1 MKTTYQYTAFLLFPL
16 LLLLV
21 LATGPSLSAQ
31 TETYYVDAAKANN
44 DGDGMSWATA
54 KKDLQVA
61 LDLATVG
68 DEIRVASGTYLPTE
82 TPNNSADN
90 RDKAFHFNKNV
101 VLKGSYD
108 PDTDTQDYNNPSI
121 LSGDLGTLG
130 NTSDNAYHVLITAS
144 LTAATTIDGFTFS
157 GGNADGTDN
166 LTYSTKTFDRN
177 SGGGMYNNISSPTI
191 TNSSFS
197 GNTASDSGGG
207 LHNVSSSPTITN
219 STFSG
224 NFAGGSGG
232 GMYNFESSSPTITN
246 SLFSENTATRG
257 GGMYNFESSSPRITN
272 STFSRNSAT
281 KNGGGMRNF
290 FASPT
295 LYNTVFY
302 ENTAA
307 IGSDIDG
314 DAING
319 SSSHNAS
326 DGTGGN
332 INAGA
337 GFVALTSEEDPFTD
351 STDPDGADDMFGT
364 ADDGLIPHA
373 TSPLIDAGV
382 NGKNTEMTDVIGRT
396 RILGTAIDIGA
407 YEFQPSLSS
416 DGLGVE
422 TTAFYPNPTSSAVNL
437 SYATATNT
445 NYSLYDISGKR
456 LATYTQSGTAHQ
468 LDVST
473 VSKGTYI
480 LKAISGLQVNYYRIV
495 KE

>member
-1 MKTTYQYTAFLLFPL
+1 MKTTYQYTSFLLFPL
-16 LLLLV
+16 LFLFV
-21 LATGPSLSAQ
+21 LATGPSLTAQ

-61 LDLATVG
+61 LDLATAG

-82 TPNNSADN
+82 TPNNSAAN

-108 PDTDTQDYNNPSI
+108 PDTDTQDYSNPSI
-121 LSGDLGTLG
+121 LSGDLGTLD

-144 LTAATTIDGFTFS
+144 LTAATIIDGFTFS

-177 SGGGMYNNISSPTI
+177 SGGG
-191 TNSSFS
+191 
-197 GNTASDSGGG
+197 

-224 NFAGGSGG
+224 NFAGSSGG

-246 SLFSENTATRG
+246 S
-257 GGMYNFESSSPRITN
+257 
-272 STFSRNSAT
+272 TFSRNSAT
-281 KNGGGMRNF
+281 INGGGMRNF
-290 FASPT
+290 FASSPT

-302 ENTAA
+302 ENTAST
-307 IGSDIDG
+307 GVDIDG

-337 GFVALTSEEDPFTD
+337 GFVALTSEEDPFTN
-351 STDPDGADDMFGT
+351 SEDPAGADDMFGT

-373 TSPLIDAGV
+373 TSPLIDAGI
-382 NGKNTEMTDVIGRT
+382 NSENDEMTDVIGRT

-422 TTAFYPNPTSSAVNL
+422 TTTLYPNPTSSAVYL
-437 SYATATNT
+437 SHATATNT

-468 LDVST
+468 LDVSS